1 MRVDLACGARKPR
14 TCVTWGQGC
23 GAFDFEDQPWTHC
36 ARRAE
41 LVVMQDVGV
50 RFTAEAIRG
59 DQRTIRKRLAQ

>member
-1 MRVDLACGARKPR
+1 MRVDLAGGTRKPR
-14 TCVTWGQGC
+14 TCVTLGQWC